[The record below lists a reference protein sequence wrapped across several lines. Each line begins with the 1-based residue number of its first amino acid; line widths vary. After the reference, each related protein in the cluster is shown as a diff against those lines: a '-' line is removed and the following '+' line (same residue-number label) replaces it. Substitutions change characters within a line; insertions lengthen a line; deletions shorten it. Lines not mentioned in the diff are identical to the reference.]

1 MATENLEVKAL
12 KDEFLGLVT
21 TLRAENEAALK
32 KDRALDEEFKTRI
45 ITDQKAIID
54 KLAELQKPQLQ
65 AFEKGD
71 AKKFSSPECKSF
83 FNYMRGVEYDKKA
96 LVSDATGRILLPEE
110 LDAAIREGLP
120 QLNVIRQL
128 CSVRTVNKDR
138 VRIRYST
145 KPVVAWG
152 KLETGTSVTNTTLVP
167 SEAIHYV
174 EDLNGLV
181 QIGVD
186 ELNDTDLNLAQYIT
200 NQFLIAF
207 ADEEEAA
214 FAVGRGHT
222 TYGEP
227 AGIFSTAGG
236 VTTKDTAA
244 AGAVTFADLKG
255 LVYDL
260 PAQYRPGASF
270 LMHSG
275 TELLIQLLRAEV
287 ASGYYGDY
295 YWQPSLIQGRPNTLL
310 GYPIYNCDD
319 IAQVGDGTL
328 QKVVAFGNYKIGYE
342 IIDREGASL
351 QRLNELY
358 ITSGLIGFLA
368 TRRLTGGVVVA
379 DAIRILVE
387 HA

>member
-1 MATENLEVKAL
+1 MANEPEIKAL

-21 TLRAENEAALK
+21 TLRSENDAKLK
-32 KDRALDEEFKTRI
+32 ADRALDEEFKAKVI
-45 ITDQKAIID
+45 EDQKAIID
-54 KLAELQKPQLQ
+54 KLADLQKPVVKVP
-65 AFEKGD
+65 EKGD
-71 AKKFSSPECKSF
+71 AVNPAATKAFYQ
-83 FNYMRGVEYDKKA
+83 YMRGQEFDRKA

-110 LDAAIREGLP
+110 LDATIREGLP

-128 CSVRTVNKDR
+128 ATVRTVGKDR
-138 VRIRYST
+138 LRIRYST

-186 ELNDTDLNLAQYIT
+186 ELNDTDLNLAQYLST
-200 NQFLIAF
+200 QFMIAF
-207 ADEEEAA
+207 ADEEEDA

-227 AGIFSTAGG
+227 AGIFST
-236 VTTKDTAA
+236 V
-244 AGAVTFADLKG
+244 GAVATHALANTGAILFGDLK
-255 LVYDL
+255 DL
-260 PAQYRPGASF
+260 MYTLPSQYRPGASW
-270 LMHSG
+270 LCHSG
-275 TELLIQLLRAEV
+275 TELMIQLLRPET
-287 ASGYYGDY
+287 ASGYYGNY
-295 YWQPSLIQGRPNTLL
+295 LWQPSQIEGRPNTLM
-310 GYPIYNCDD
+310 GHPIYNCDD
-319 IAQVGDGTL
+319 IAQVGDGTT
-328 QKVVAFGNYKIGYE
+328 QKIMAFGNYKIGYE

-368 TRRLTGGVVVA
+368 TRRLTAGVVVA

-387 HA
+387 P